1 MLATVLTTALT
12 LVAQPPTPAP
22 LPVVAPPEEGSWDFA
37 AVPRLTL
44 STDDGVGLGA
54 RGVAYW
60 NRFGQKPYKT
70 ALSAQAWATTRL
82 VQHHYL
88 HLDAIDAFNLPLRV
102 EADVQLYSAIAQPFC
117 DDDPM
122 APCADDRAHT
132 LRSIEPAAAALA
144 RWRVVDA
151 PHKLELFAGTRATWY
166 VPGTLL
172 DDDGDGAPDLVPTPD
187 TRYAARYP
195 QGEPG
200 LAHVLSVGVA
210 YDTRDHEP
218 APHAGLHVDAAVRGA
233 SPWWGSAFSF
243 VGATLTARSYT
254 PLLPSRGVV
263 LAERLIVDVV
273 AGDAPTRERQR
284 VGGLVELPALGGQE
298 LGRGVRLARFATPL
312 KIVTQHELRSDLAQI
327 DVLGKELA
335 LVAVGFVDAGVAL
348 WRFDREAALVLGLGT
363 GLRVEWNH
371 TFVMRLDLAM
381 SPLEPGRL
389 AAYSAPGHPY

>member
-1 MLATVLTTALT
+1 MLASLLT
-12 LVAQPPTPAP
+12 LALAAQPPTPAP
-22 LPVVAPPEEGSWDFA
+22 LPVVTPPVEEGSWDFA

-44 STDDGVGLGA
+44 SSDDGIGLGA

-60 NRFGQKPYKT
+60 NRFGQRPYKT

-102 EADVQLYSAIAQPFC
+102 EADVQLYTALGQPSC
-117 DDDPM
+117 GDDPT
-122 APCADDRAHT
+122 APCPDDAAHT
-132 LRSIEPAAAALA
+132 LRSIEPAAAALV

-151 PHKLELFAGTRATWY
+151 PHKVELFAGTRATWY
-166 VPGTLL
+166 VPGSLL
-172 DDDGDGAPDLVPTPD
+172 DGDGDGAPDLTPTPD
-187 TRYAARYP
+187 TTYAARYP
-195 QGEPG
+195 LGEPG
-200 LAHVLSVGVA
+200 LAHVLQVGVA

-218 APHAGLHVDAAVRGA
+218 APHAGLFVDAAVRGA

-243 VGATLTARSYT
+243 WGATMTVRSYT
-254 PLLPSRGVV
+254 PLVPSRGVL
-263 LAERLIVDVV
+263 LAERLVVDAV
-273 AGDAPTRERQR
+273 AGAAPTREQQR

-298 LGRGVRLARFATPL
+298 LGRGVRLARFATPV
-312 KIVTQHELRSDLAQI
+312 KIATQHELRVDVAKA
-327 DVLGKELA
+327 DVLGKELG

-348 WRFDREAALVLGLGT
+348 WRFDRDAALVVGVGT
-363 GLRVEWNH
+363 GLRVEWNR

-389 AAYSAPGHPY
+389 AAYSAPGHPF